1 MSNWMQK
8 LQDFQAENRMR
19 RQEEIDTAIFESTNE
34 NIFKSTSA
42 LLEANVEK
50 GIIKNLLIKYWD
62 LRPSEADFFIEK
74 AAS

>member
-1 MSNWMQK
+1 MSNWVQK

-19 RQEEIDTAIFESTNE
+19 RQEEIDIAIFESTNE
-34 NIFKSTSA
+34 NIFKVTSA

-62 LRPSEADFFIEK
+62 LLTSEADFFIEK
-74 AAS
+74 ATS